1 MNLQDWNAKDVLL
14 LALAGFTVF
23 YLIVLGLGI
32 ARAKKAREEEAEE
45 VGPTPA
51 TVSTGFVTNFFDTLG
66 IGSFATTTAIFR
78 QWRLV
83 RDEIIPGTLNAGHTL
98 PTVVQAIIFT
108 KLVPVDST
116 TLILMIV
123 AAVAGAWLGAGIVA
137 RWPRR
142 AIQVG
147 MGVALLAAASLML
160 LAQFKLIPAGG
171 DALALTGTLL
181 WVGVIGNFVL
191 GVLMTLG
198 IGLYG
203 PCLILVSLLG
213 MNPTAAF
220 PIMMGSCAFLM
231 PVASA
236 RFIKARKYHPGATL
250 GLAIGGIPAVV
261 IAAYIVKSLPL
272 SVIRYLVVIVVVYT
286 SINLL
291 RAARQERSKAAEL
304 QAGAKE
310 IAAS

>member
-1 MNLQDWNAKDVLL
+1 MNFQDWNAKDVLL

-23 YLIVLGLGI
+23 FIIVLVAGVR
-32 ARAKKAREEEAEE
+32 RAKEEKRDDVA
-45 VGPTPA
+45 PTPGTIA
-51 TVSTGFVTNFFDTLG
+51 TGFIANFFDTLG

-78 QWRLV
+78 QWRMV

-98 PTVVQAIIFT
+98 PTVAQAVIFT
-108 KLVPVDST
+108 QLVPVDST

-137 RWPRR
+137 RWPRQT
-142 AIQVG
+142 IQIG
-147 MGVALLAAASLML
+147 MGIALLAAATLML

-181 WVGVIGNFVL
+181 WIGVIGNFIL
-191 GVLMTLG
+191 GTLMTLG

-236 RFIKARKYHPGATL
+236 RFVKARAYHPGATL
-250 GLAIGGIPAVV
+250 GMAIGGIPAVL

-272 SVIRYLVVIVVVYT
+272 SVIRYLVVVVVVYT
-286 SINLL
+286 AIGLIL
-291 RAARQERSKAAEL
+291 AARRESSL
-304 QAGAKE
+304 AKGVTP
-310 IAAS
+310 S